1 MRSLPLIAVLFL
13 SGCSAEQSAP
23 VPERPHRVVVAD
35 HTLEAFGGRLS
46 GTDAGEWIGKLVFQ
60 DADGDLE
67 TVLNENVHG
76 IVENP
81 EGVFVF
87 TGLAHLS
94 SNEGHIYL
102 ITRPIADGPVAATRL
117 GRLPGAPR
125 RVHQAQRDG
134 ATSFLVH
141 AGHSNGH
148 QLFECYQLAGKIVS
162 RGHDCLPPRRPPGR
176 AFNPK
181 PFAARA

>member
-1 MRSLPLIAVLFL
+1 MSRTLLLTALIAIC
-13 SGCSAEQSAP
+13 GCSSEQSAP

-94 SNEGHIYL
+94 ANEGYVYRL
-102 ITRPIADGPVAATRL
+102 ARTDDGPVAAIRL
-117 GRLPGAPR
+117 GRLPGAPS
-125 RVHQAQRDG
+125 RVRQAQRGG
-134 ATSFLVH
+134 AISFLVYS
-141 AGHSNGH
+141 GYRNDR
-148 QLFECYQLAGKIVS
+148 QLFECYQLAGSIVS
-162 RGHDCLPPRRPPGR
+162 RGHDCLPPKRPAPDNS
-176 AFNPK
+176 FQ
-181 PFAARA
+181 